1 MHDGEVDV
9 WRAHG
14 ELGEPPVVTSSV
26 GHSQLS
32 HGGAVEDLDYLA
44 GLDVH
49 PPMVGRAQHFRHRGP
64 SRTGVEWLYVVMDD
78 VREERLHEVTR
89 AWLRAADRLTAAT
102 EDAVTD
108 PDAYAV
114 VLELAEET
122 SLARLR
128 LNRALIELGWAP
140 PASVRELDRP

>member
-1 MHDGEVDV
+1 
-9 WRAHG
+9 
-14 ELGEPPVVTSSV
+14 
-26 GHSQLS
+26 
-32 HGGAVEDLDYLA
+32 
-44 GLDVH
+44 
-49 PPMVGRAQHFRHRGP
+49 
-64 SRTGVEWLYVVMDD
+64 VEWLYVVMDD